1 MSDPQATP
9 PMLEVQGLSVQFG
22 GLHAVDNVDFV
33 VSKSEILG
41 LVGPNGAGKTTIF
54 NTVSGM
60 LKPSAGTIL
69 LRGDD
74 ITGLAS
80 ERINALGVARTFQNV
95 RPFAELSVRENIMMG
110 AYGAGFCGV
119 FASALRLPRHR
130 QLERTARERADQW
143 IERLGLSTYVDL
155 LTTAL
160 PFGLQRVAEVAR
172 AMASAPDLLLLDEP
186 AAGLDS
192 HESVDLGNR
201 LRRVVNSGLP
211 ILLVDHDMGLVLG
224 ICDYIYVLDFGKIIA
239 QGTPEEIR
247 HNPQVLAAYLGGT
260 TTEAV
265 RIDEEAAES
274 ATENAAR

>member
-9 PMLEVQGLSVQFG
+9 SMLDVRGLSVHFG
-22 GLHAVDNVDFV
+22 GLRAVDNVDFAV
-33 VSKSEILG
+33 RNGEILG

-54 NTVSGM
+54 NSISGM

-69 LRGDD
+69 LRGAD
-74 ITGLAS
+74 ITGFAS

-130 QLERTARERADQW
+130 QLEQTAQERADQW
-143 IERLGLSTYVDL
+143 IERLNLSSYVNL

-186 AAGLDS
+186 AAGLNAI
-192 HESVDLGNR
+192 EKQELARILVDINR
-201 LRRVVNSGLP
+201 DTGCS
-211 ILLVDHDMGLVLG
+211 LLLIDHDMTMVMGLVHR
-224 ICDYIYVLDFGKIIA
+224 VVVVDFGTKIA
-239 QGTPEEIR
+239 DGTPA
-247 HNPQVLAAYLGGT
+247 QVAADQKVIEAYLG
-260 TTEAV
+260 V
-265 RIDEEAAES
+265 
-274 ATENAAR
+274 